1 MANEWF
7 ISDTHFSHAFVAGL
21 RQGIAREDVTQKDI
35 SEHDER
41 IIRAWNR
48 VVQPEDIVWHLGDL
62 AVIPVRRVAHLVER
76 LAGRKRLILGNHDQ
90 AHPMFGSKS
99 FDQFDDTLAAG
110 FEWVGPFAHTGLDLG
125 GQRHTRVALSHFPYR
140 ADREE
145 GADPREMQWRLRDE
159 GNLLIHGH
167 LHSAEAMTSDRE
179 VHVGW
184 DTWGR
189 PVSRHE
195 VAELFRAAH

>member
-21 RQGIAREDVTQKDI
+21 RQGIAPEDVTTRDV
-35 SEHDER
+35 EAHDER

-48 VVQPEDIVWHLGDL
+48 IVQPEDIVWHLGDL

-99 FDQFDDTLAAG
+99 FDQFDDTLSAG
-110 FEWVGPFAHTGLDLG
+110 FEWAGPFAHVGLDLG
-125 GQRHTRVALSHFPYR
+125 ERRQTRVALSHFPYA
-140 ADREE
+140 ADR
-145 GADPREMQWRLRDE
+145 GDDARETQWRLRDE

-167 LHSAEAMTSDRE
+167 LHSEQARTSDRE

-184 DTWGR
+184 DSWHR

-195 VAELFRAAH
+195 VAELFRSM

>member
-21 RQGIAREDVTQKDI
+21 RQGVAPEDVTTRDI
-35 SEHDER
+35 EAHDER

-48 VVQPEDIVWHLGDL
+48 IVQPEDIVWHLGDL
-62 AVIPVRRVAHLVER
+62 AVVPVRRVAHLVHR

-99 FDQFDDTLAAG
+99 IAQFSDTLDAG
-110 FEWVGPFAHTGLDLG
+110 FEWAGPFAHVGLDLG
-125 GQRHTRVALSHFPYR
+125 ERRQTRVALSHFPYA
-140 ADREE
+140 ADR
-145 GADPREMQWRLRDE
+145 GDDVREMQWRLRDE

-167 LHSAEAMTSDRE
+167 LHSEQARTSDRE

-184 DTWGR
+184 DSWHR

-195 VAELFRAAH
+195 VAELFRSM

>member
-62 AVIPVRRVAHLVER
+62 AVKPVGRVAHLVAR

-110 FEWVGPFAHTGLDLG
+110 FEWVGPFAHVGLDLG
-125 GQRHTRVALSHFPYR
+125 GTRHTRVALSHFPYG

-145 GADPREMQWRLRDE
+145 KADPREMQWRLRDE

-167 LHSAEAMTSDRE
+167 LHSNEPMTSDRE

-184 DTWGR
+184 DTWHR

-195 VAELFRAAH
+195 VAELFRSVS